1 MQGVDEDATLSQLA
15 LAWTHVASGG
25 AKLQEAAYVFD
36 ELADKFEPTVNARG
50 GEGSLYVCPHTTVDE
65 LQEGKKNPDMR
76 T

>member
-36 ELADKFEPTVNARG
+36 ELADKFEPTVCGCARVEIFISYYLDTSG
-50 GEGSLYVCPHTTVDE
+50 NYKEE
-65 LQEGKKNPDMR
+65 KKDPPPE
-76 T
+76 